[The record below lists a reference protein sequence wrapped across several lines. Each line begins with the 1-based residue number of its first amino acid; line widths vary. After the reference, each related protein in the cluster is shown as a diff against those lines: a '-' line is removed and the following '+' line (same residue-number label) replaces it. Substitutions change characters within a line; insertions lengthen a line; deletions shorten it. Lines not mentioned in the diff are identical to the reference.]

1 MWLRV
6 ELHFSSGSPPSGLGS
21 TGDKHAP
28 RPHTRA
34 SGEDTRHRS
43 QSQNP
48 HRGHL
53 TFGKARV
60 SGEHA
65 AQTIIP
71 HFRQWCCGTTRVTKC
86 GSAQRRRRTLPIPSM
101 KPALHRAHPST
112 ASFGSHIGREAVESH
127 AWAHT
132 QGLPRK
138 PLHIPILKARTHCM
152 RDACEFARRKNSNWL
167 SCERARW
174 ACKERGLP

>member
-1 MWLRV
+1 MARGHSAGESPLGDCACLLSPEPCVCQTRHDGAWWWLRV

-127 AWAHT
+127 A
-132 QGLPRK
+132 
-138 PLHIPILKARTHCM
+138 
-152 RDACEFARRKNSNWL
+152 
-167 SCERARW
+167 
-174 ACKERGLP
+174 